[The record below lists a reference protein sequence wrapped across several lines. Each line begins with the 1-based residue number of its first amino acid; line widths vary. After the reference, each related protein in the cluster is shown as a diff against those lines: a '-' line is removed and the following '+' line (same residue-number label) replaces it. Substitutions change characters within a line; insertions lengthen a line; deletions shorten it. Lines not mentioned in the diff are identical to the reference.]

1 MIAPVYRLI
10 SHWLTPSVPSMGWDG
25 WAVSLDDGNHGCV
38 TRRGGWA
45 AGFGSMRHVQ
55 ERTIGWRSSRGAIA
69 TRAGQGPPRSIVA

>member
-10 SHWLTPSVPSMGWDG
+10 SHWLTPSVPSVGWDG
-25 WAVSLDDGNHGCV
+25 WAVSLDDVGHGCV

-45 AGFGSMRHVQ
+45 AGIGSVRYVHKRFMGR
-55 ERTIGWRSSRGAIA
+55 RSSRGATA